1 MNGVEFAV
9 ALSPLGET
17 AKIQGIV
24 KRMHFVDFAKVTMVT
39 GNKVNLVRESAT
51 FTNVEVMSLGCQG
64 YSINLVPKIGDFVM
78 LFSSRTCI
86 KDLGTLQQD
95 TSVDS
100 YSAATYKCIPICSNT
115 AATSF
120 ITIDEKGF
128 TFKDASANT
137 IVIDTAGIKV
147 TDMSAN
153 DITMNADGIT
163 VTDVNANTAVLNAD
177 GIEVTDL
184 NANDITMNADGTK
197 VTDVNG
203 NTVTLSADGI
213 SLADAAGNSLETTS
227 SAVNITAANG
237 CKIAMG
243 SSGTVINGKLTV
255 NV

>member
-1 MNGVEFAV
+1 MNGVEFAA

-39 GNKVNLVRESAT
+39 GNKVNLMRESAT

-115 AATSF
+115 VATSF

-128 TFKDASANT
+128 TFKDVSANT

-153 DITMNADGIT
+153 DITMNADGT
-163 VTDVNANTAVLNAD
+163 V
-177 GIEVTDL
+177 I
-184 NANDITMNADGTK
+184 
-197 VTDVNG
+197 TDVNG
-203 NTVTLSADGI
+203 NTITLSADGI

-237 CKIAMG
+237 CKIEMG

-255 NV
+255 LT

>member
-1 MNGVEFAV
+1 MNGVEFAT

-39 GNKVNLVRESAT
+39 GNKVNLIRESAT

-64 YSINLVPKIGDFVM
+64 YSINLVPKVGDFVM

-115 AATSF
+115 VATSF

-128 TFKDASANT
+128 TFKDVSANT

-147 TDMSAN
+147 TD
-153 DITMNADGIT
+153 
-163 VTDVNANTAVLNAD
+163 
-177 GIEVTDL
+177 
-184 NANDITMNADGTK
+184 
-197 VTDVNG
+197 VNG
-203 NTVTLSADGI
+203 NTITLSADGI

-227 SAVNITAANG
+227 SAVNIAAANG
-237 CKIAMG
+237 CKIEMG

-255 NV
+255 LA

>member
-1 MNGVEFAV
+1 MNGVEFAA

-39 GNKVNLVRESAT
+39 GNKVNLMRESAT

-115 AATSF
+115 VATSF

-128 TFKDASANT
+128 TFKDVSANT

-153 DITMNADGIT
+153 DITMNADG
-163 VTDVNANTAVLNAD
+163 
-177 GIEVTDL
+177 
-184 NANDITMNADGTK
+184 TK

-203 NTVTLSADGI
+203 YTVTLSADGI

-227 SAVNITAANG
+227 STVNITAANG
-237 CKIAMG
+237 CKIEMG

-255 NV
+255 TT

>member
-1 MNGVEFAV
+1 MNGVEFAA

-39 GNKVNLVRESAT
+39 GNKVNLMRESAT

-115 AATSF
+115 VATSF

-128 TFKDASANT
+128 TFKDVSANT
-137 IVIDTAGIKV
+137 IVIDTTGIKV
-147 TDMSAN
+147 TDMS
-153 DITMNADGIT
+153 
-163 VTDVNANTAVLNAD
+163 
-177 GIEVTDL
+177 
-184 NANDITMNADGTK
+184 ANDITMNADGTK

-237 CKIAMG
+237 CKIEMG

-255 NV
+255 LT

>member
-1 MNGVEFAV
+1 MNGVEFAA

-39 GNKVNLVRESAT
+39 GNKVNLMRGSAT

-115 AATSF
+115 VATSF

-128 TFKDASANT
+128 TFKDVSANT

-147 TDMSAN
+147 TDMS
-153 DITMNADGIT
+153 
-163 VTDVNANTAVLNAD
+163 
-177 GIEVTDL
+177 
-184 NANDITMNADGTK
+184 ANDITMNADGTK

-213 SLADAAGNSLETTS
+213 SLADAAGNSIE
-227 SAVNITAANG
+227 
-237 CKIAMG
+237 MG

-255 NV
+255 LT

>member
-1 MNGVEFAV
+1 MNGVEFAA

-39 GNKVNLVRESAT
+39 GNKVNLMRESAT

-128 TFKDASANT
+128 TFKDVSANT

-147 TDMSAN
+147 TDMS
-153 DITMNADGIT
+153 
-163 VTDVNANTAVLNAD
+163 
-177 GIEVTDL
+177 
-184 NANDITMNADGTK
+184 ANDITMNADGTK

-237 CKIAMG
+237 CKIEMG

-255 NV
+255 LT

>member
-1 MNGVEFAV
+1 MNGVEFAA

-39 GNKVNLVRESAT
+39 GNKVNLMRESAT

-115 AATSF
+115 VATSF

-153 DITMNADGIT
+153 DITMNADGT
-163 VTDVNANTAVLNAD
+163 V
-177 GIEVTDL
+177 I
-184 NANDITMNADGTK
+184 
-197 VTDVNG
+197 TDVNG

-237 CKIAMG
+237 CKIEMG

-255 NV
+255 LT

>member
-1 MNGVEFAV
+1 MNGVEFAA

-39 GNKVNLVRESAT
+39 GNKVNLMRESAT

-128 TFKDASANT
+128 TFKDVSANT

-153 DITMNADGIT
+153 DITMNADG
-163 VTDVNANTAVLNAD
+163 
-177 GIEVTDL
+177 
-184 NANDITMNADGTK
+184 TK
-197 VTDVNG
+197 VIDVNG

-213 SLADAAGNSLETTS
+213 SLADAAGNSIETTS

-237 CKIAMG
+237 CKIEMG

-255 NV
+255 LT

>member
-1 MNGVEFAV
+1 MNGVEFAA

-39 GNKVNLVRESAT
+39 GNKVNLMRESAT

-115 AATSF
+115 VATSF

-128 TFKDASANT
+128 TFKDVSANT

-153 DITMNADGIT
+153 DITMNADGTI
-163 VTDVNANTAVLNAD
+163 VTDVNS
-177 GIEVTDL
+177 
-184 NANDITMNADGTK
+184 
-197 VTDVNG
+197 

-227 SAVNITAANG
+227 STVNITAANG
-237 CKIAMG
+237 CKIEMG

-255 NV
+255 LT

>member
-1 MNGVEFAV
+1 MNGVEFAA

-39 GNKVNLVRESAT
+39 GNKVNLMRESAT

-115 AATSF
+115 VATSF

-128 TFKDASANT
+128 TFKDVSANT

-153 DITMNADGIT
+153 D
-163 VTDVNANTAVLNAD
+163 V
-177 GIEVTDL
+177 
-184 NANDITMNADGTK
+184 TMNADGTK

-227 SAVNITAANG
+227 SKVSIAAANG
-237 CKIAMG
+237 CKIEMG

-255 NV
+255 TT

>member
-1 MNGVEFAV
+1 MNGVEFAA

-39 GNKVNLVRESAT
+39 GNKVNLMRESAT

-115 AATSF
+115 VATSF

-128 TFKDASANT
+128 TFKDVSANT

-147 TDMSAN
+147 TDMS
-153 DITMNADGIT
+153 
-163 VTDVNANTAVLNAD
+163 
-177 GIEVTDL
+177 
-184 NANDITMNADGTK
+184 ANDITMNADGTK

-227 SAVNITAANG
+227 STVNITAANG
-237 CKIAMG
+237 CKIEMS

-255 NV
+255 LT

>member
-1 MNGVEFAV
+1 MNGVEFAA

-39 GNKVNLVRESAT
+39 GNKVNLMRESAT

-115 AATSF
+115 VATSF

-128 TFKDASANT
+128 TFKDVSANT

-147 TDMSAN
+147 TDMS
-153 DITMNADGIT
+153 
-163 VTDVNANTAVLNAD
+163 
-177 GIEVTDL
+177 
-184 NANDITMNADGTK
+184 ANDITMNADGTK

-227 SAVNITAANG
+227 SKVSIAAANG
-237 CKIAMG
+237 CKIEMG

-255 NV
+255 TT

>member
-1 MNGVEFAV
+1 MNGIEFAT

-39 GNKVNLVRESAT
+39 GNKVNLMRESAT

-128 TFKDASANT
+128 TFKDVSANT

-147 TDMSAN
+147 TDMS
-153 DITMNADGIT
+153 
-163 VTDVNANTAVLNAD
+163 
-177 GIEVTDL
+177 
-184 NANDITMNADGTK
+184 ANDITMNADGTK

-237 CKIAMG
+237 CKIEMG

-255 NV
+255 MT

>member
-1 MNGVEFAV
+1 MNGVEFAA

-39 GNKVNLVRESAT
+39 GNKVNLMRESAT

-115 AATSF
+115 VATSF

-128 TFKDASANT
+128 TFKDVSANT

-153 DITMNADGIT
+153 DITMNADG
-163 VTDVNANTAVLNAD
+163 A
-177 GIEVTDL
+177 
-184 NANDITMNADGTK
+184 K

-227 SAVNITAANG
+227 STVNIAAANG
-237 CKIAMG
+237 CKIEMG

-255 NV
+255 LT

>member
-1 MNGVEFAV
+1 MNGVEFAA

-39 GNKVNLVRESAT
+39 GNKVNLMRESAT

-115 AATSF
+115 VATSF

-128 TFKDASANT
+128 TFQDVSANT

-153 DITMNADGIT
+153 DITMNADGTI
-163 VTDVNANTAVLNAD
+163 VTDVNS
-177 GIEVTDL
+177 
-184 NANDITMNADGTK
+184 
-197 VTDVNG
+197 

-237 CKIAMG
+237 CKIEMG

-255 NV
+255 LT

>member
-1 MNGVEFAV
+1 MNGVEFAA

-39 GNKVNLVRESAT
+39 GNKVNLMRESAT

-86 KDLGTLQQD
+86 KDLGTLRQD

-115 AATSF
+115 VATSF

-128 TFKDASANT
+128 TFKDVSANT
-137 IVIDTAGIKV
+137 VVIDTAGIKV

-153 DITMNADGIT
+153 DITMNADGT
-163 VTDVNANTAVLNAD
+163 T
-177 GIEVTDL
+177 
-184 NANDITMNADGTK
+184 

-237 CKIAMG
+237 CKIEMG

-255 NV
+255 MV

>member
-1 MNGVEFAV
+1 MNGVEFAA

-39 GNKVNLVRESAT
+39 GNKVNLMRESAT

-115 AATSF
+115 VATSF

-128 TFKDASANT
+128 TFKDVSANT

-147 TDMSAN
+147 TDMS
-153 DITMNADGIT
+153 
-163 VTDVNANTAVLNAD
+163 
-177 GIEVTDL
+177 
-184 NANDITMNADGTK
+184 ANDITMNADGTK

-227 SAVNITAANG
+227 STVNITAANG
-237 CKIAMG
+237 CKIEMG

-255 NV
+255 TT

>member
-1 MNGVEFAV
+1 MNGVEFAA

-39 GNKVNLVRESAT
+39 GNKVNLMRESAT

-128 TFKDASANT
+128 TFKDVSANT

-153 DITMNADGIT
+153 DITMNADGT
-163 VTDVNANTAVLNAD
+163 V
-177 GIEVTDL
+177 I
-184 NANDITMNADGTK
+184 
-197 VTDVNG
+197 TDVNG

-237 CKIAMG
+237 CKIEMG

-255 NV
+255 LT

>member
-1 MNGVEFAV
+1 MNGVEFAT

-39 GNKVNLVRESAT
+39 GNKVNLMRESAT

-64 YSINLVPKIGDFVM
+64 YSINLVPKVGDFVM

-128 TFKDASANT
+128 TFKDVSANT

-153 DITMNADGIT
+153 DITMNADG
-163 VTDVNANTAVLNAD
+163 
-177 GIEVTDL
+177 
-184 NANDITMNADGTK
+184 TK
-197 VTDVNG
+197 VTDVSG

-237 CKIAMG
+237 CKIEMG

-255 NV
+255 MM

>member
-1 MNGVEFAV
+1 MNGIEFAA

-39 GNKVNLVRESAT
+39 GNKVNLMRESAT

-128 TFKDASANT
+128 TFKDVSANT

-153 DITMNADGIT
+153 DITMNADG
-163 VTDVNANTAVLNAD
+163 
-177 GIEVTDL
+177 
-184 NANDITMNADGTK
+184 TK

-203 NTVTLSADGI
+203 NTVILSADGI

-227 SAVNITAANG
+227 STVNITAANG
-237 CKIAMG
+237 CKIEMG
-243 SSGTVINGKLTV
+243 ASGTVINSKLTV
-255 NV
+255 LT

>member
-1 MNGVEFAV
+1 MNGVEFAA

-39 GNKVNLVRESAT
+39 GNKVNLMRESAT

-128 TFKDASANT
+128 TFKDVSANT

-153 DITMNADGIT
+153 DITMNS
-163 VTDVNANTAVLNAD
+163 
-177 GIEVTDL
+177 
-184 NANDITMNADGTK
+184 DGTK

-227 SAVNITAANG
+227 SAVNIAAANG
-237 CKIAMG
+237 CKIEMG

>member
-1 MNGVEFAV
+1 MNGVEFAA

-115 AATSF
+115 VATSF

-128 TFKDASANT
+128 TFKDVSANT
-137 IVIDTAGIKV
+137 VVIDTAGIKV
-147 TDMSAN
+147 TDMS
-153 DITMNADGIT
+153 
-163 VTDVNANTAVLNAD
+163 
-177 GIEVTDL
+177 
-184 NANDITMNADGTK
+184 ANDITMNADGTK

-213 SLADAAGNSLETTS
+213 SLADAAGNSIETTS
-227 SAVNITAANG
+227 SAVNVTAANG
-237 CKIAMG
+237 CKIEMG

-255 NV
+255 LT

>member
-1 MNGVEFAV
+1 MNGVEFAA

-39 GNKVNLVRESAT
+39 GNKVNLMRESAT

-128 TFKDASANT
+128 TFKDVSANT

-147 TDMSAN
+147 TD
-153 DITMNADGIT
+153 
-163 VTDVNANTAVLNAD
+163 VNS
-177 GIEVTDL
+177 
-184 NANDITMNADGTK
+184 
-197 VTDVNG
+197 

-237 CKIAMG
+237 CKIEMG

-255 NV
+255 LT

>member
-1 MNGVEFAV
+1 MNGVEFAA

-39 GNKVNLVRESAT
+39 GNKVNLMRESAT

-115 AATSF
+115 VATSF

-128 TFKDASANT
+128 TFKDVSANT

-153 DITMNADGIT
+153 D
-163 VTDVNANTAVLNAD
+163 V
-177 GIEVTDL
+177 
-184 NANDITMNADGTK
+184 TMNADGTK

-237 CKIAMG
+237 CKIEMG

-255 NV
+255 LT

>member
-1 MNGVEFAV
+1 MNGVEFAA

-39 GNKVNLVRESAT
+39 GNKVNLMRGSAT

-100 YSAATYKCIPICSNT
+100 YSAATYKCIPICSST
-115 AATSF
+115 VATSF

-128 TFKDASANT
+128 TFKDVSANT

-147 TDMSAN
+147 TD
-153 DITMNADGIT
+153 
-163 VTDVNANTAVLNAD
+163 
-177 GIEVTDL
+177 
-184 NANDITMNADGTK
+184 
-197 VTDVNG
+197 VNG
-203 NTVTLSADGI
+203 NTITLSADGI

-227 SAVNITAANG
+227 SAVNIIAANG
-237 CKIAMG
+237 CKIEMG

-255 NV
+255 KT

>member
-1 MNGVEFAV
+1 MNGVEFAA

-39 GNKVNLVRESAT
+39 GNKVNLMRESAT

-115 AATSF
+115 VATSF

-128 TFKDASANT
+128 TFKDVSANT

-153 DITMNADGIT
+153 DITMNADGTI
-163 VTDVNANTAVLNAD
+163 VTDVNS
-177 GIEVTDL
+177 
-184 NANDITMNADGTK
+184 
-197 VTDVNG
+197 

-227 SAVNITAANG
+227 SKVSIAAANG
-237 CKIAMG
+237 CKIEMG

-255 NV
+255 LT

>member
-1 MNGVEFAV
+1 MNGVEFAA

-39 GNKVNLVRESAT
+39 GNKVNLMRQSAT
-51 FTNVEVMSLGCQG
+51 FTNVEFMSLGCQG

-115 AATSF
+115 VAKSF

-128 TFKDASANT
+128 TFKDVSANT
-137 IVIDTAGIKV
+137 IVIDTAGI
-147 TDMSAN
+147 
-153 DITMNADGIT
+153 
-163 VTDVNANTAVLNAD
+163 
-177 GIEVTDL
+177 
-184 NANDITMNADGTK
+184 K

-227 SAVNITAANG
+227 STVNITAANG
-237 CKIAMG
+237 CKIEMG

-255 NV
+255 LT

>member
-1 MNGVEFAV
+1 MNGVEFAT

-39 GNKVNLVRESAT
+39 GNKVNLMRESAT

-64 YSINLVPKIGDFVM
+64 YSINLVPKVGDFVM

-137 IVIDTAGIKV
+137 VVIDTAGIKV

-153 DITMNADGIT
+153 DITMNADGT
-163 VTDVNANTAVLNAD
+163 V
-177 GIEVTDL
+177 I
-184 NANDITMNADGTK
+184 
-197 VTDVNG
+197 TDVNG

-237 CKIAMG
+237 CKIEMG

-255 NV
+255 LT

>member
-1 MNGVEFAV
+1 MNGVEFAA

-24 KRMHFVDFAKVTMVT
+24 KRMDFVDFAKVTMVT
-39 GNKVNLVRESAT
+39 GNKVNLMRESAT

-115 AATSF
+115 VATSF

-128 TFKDASANT
+128 TFKDVSANT

-153 DITMNADGIT
+153 DITMNADG
-163 VTDVNANTAVLNAD
+163 
-177 GIEVTDL
+177 
-184 NANDITMNADGTK
+184 TK

-203 NTVTLSADGI
+203 NTVTLNADGI

-237 CKIAMG
+237 CKIEMG

-255 NV
+255 TT

>member
-1 MNGVEFAV
+1 MNGVEFAA

-39 GNKVNLVRESAT
+39 GNKVNLMRESAT

-115 AATSF
+115 VATSF

-128 TFKDASANT
+128 TFKDVSANT

-147 TDMSAN
+147 TDMS
-153 DITMNADGIT
+153 
-163 VTDVNANTAVLNAD
+163 
-177 GIEVTDL
+177 
-184 NANDITMNADGTK
+184 ANDITMNADGTK

-227 SAVNITAANG
+227 SKVSIAAANG
-237 CKIAMG
+237 CKIEMG
-243 SSGTVINGKLTV
+243 SSGTVINDKLTV
-255 NV
+255 LT

>member
-1 MNGVEFAV
+1 MNGVEFAA

-39 GNKVNLVRESAT
+39 GNKVNLMRESAT

-153 DITMNADGIT
+153 DITMNADG
-163 VTDVNANTAVLNAD
+163 
-177 GIEVTDL
+177 
-184 NANDITMNADGTK
+184 TK

-237 CKIAMG
+237 CKIEMG

-255 NV
+255 LT

>member
-1 MNGVEFAV
+1 MNGVEFAAV
-9 ALSPLGET
+9 LSPLGET

-39 GNKVNLVRESAT
+39 GNKVNLMRESAT

-115 AATSF
+115 VATSF

-128 TFKDASANT
+128 TFKDVSANT

-147 TDMSAN
+147 TDMS
-153 DITMNADGIT
+153 
-163 VTDVNANTAVLNAD
+163 
-177 GIEVTDL
+177 
-184 NANDITMNADGTK
+184 ANDITMNADGTK

-227 SAVNITAANG
+227 SKVSIAAANG
-237 CKIAMG
+237 CKIEMG

-255 NV
+255 IT

>member
-1 MNGVEFAV
+1 MNGVEFAA

-39 GNKVNLVRESAT
+39 GNKVNLMRESAT

-128 TFKDASANT
+128 TFKDVSANT

-147 TDMSAN
+147 TDMS
-153 DITMNADGIT
+153 
-163 VTDVNANTAVLNAD
+163 
-177 GIEVTDL
+177 
-184 NANDITMNADGTK
+184 ANDITMNADGTK

-237 CKIAMG
+237 CKIEMS

-255 NV
+255 LV

>member
-1 MNGVEFAV
+1 MNGVEFAA

-39 GNKVNLVRESAT
+39 GNKVNLMRESAT

-115 AATSF
+115 VATSF

-128 TFKDASANT
+128 TFKDVSANT

-147 TDMSAN
+147 TDVS
-153 DITMNADGIT
+153 
-163 VTDVNANTAVLNAD
+163 
-177 GIEVTDL
+177 
-184 NANDITMNADGTK
+184 
-197 VTDVNG
+197 G

-237 CKIAMG
+237 CKIEMS

-255 NV
+255 LT

>member
-1 MNGVEFAV
+1 MNGVEFAA

-39 GNKVNLVRESAT
+39 GNKVNLMRESAT

-115 AATSF
+115 VATSF

-128 TFKDASANT
+128 TFKDVSANT

-153 DITMNADGIT
+153 DITMNADGT
-163 VTDVNANTAVLNAD
+163 VITDVNGNTVTLSAD
-177 GIEVTDL
+177 GIE
-184 NANDITMNADGTK
+184 I
-197 VTDVNG
+197 TDVNG

-237 CKIAMG
+237 CKIEMG

-255 NV
+255 LT

>member
-1 MNGVEFAV
+1 MNGVEFAA

-39 GNKVNLVRESAT
+39 GNKVNLMRESAT

-115 AATSF
+115 VATSF

-128 TFKDASANT
+128 TFKDVSANT

-153 DITMNADGIT
+153 DITMNADGTI
-163 VTDVNANTAVLNAD
+163 VTDVNS
-177 GIEVTDL
+177 
-184 NANDITMNADGTK
+184 
-197 VTDVNG
+197 

-237 CKIAMG
+237 CKIEMG

-255 NV
+255 LT

>member
-1 MNGVEFAV
+1 MNGVEFAA

-39 GNKVNLVRESAT
+39 GNKVNLMRESAT

-115 AATSF
+115 VATSF

-128 TFKDASANT
+128 TFKDVSANT

-147 TDMSAN
+147 TDMS
-153 DITMNADGIT
+153 
-163 VTDVNANTAVLNAD
+163 
-177 GIEVTDL
+177 
-184 NANDITMNADGTK
+184 ANDITMNADGTK

-227 SAVNITAANG
+227 STVNITAANG
-237 CKIAMG
+237 CKIKMD
-243 SSGTVINGKLTV
+243 SSGTVINDKLTV
-255 NV
+255 LT

>member
-1 MNGVEFAV
+1 MNGVEFAT

-39 GNKVNLVRESAT
+39 GNKVNLMRESAT

-64 YSINLVPKIGDFVM
+64 YSINLVPKVGDFVM

-128 TFKDASANT
+128 TFKDVSANT

-147 TDMSAN
+147 TDMS
-153 DITMNADGIT
+153 
-163 VTDVNANTAVLNAD
+163 
-177 GIEVTDL
+177 
-184 NANDITMNADGTK
+184 ANDITMNADGTK

-227 SAVNITAANG
+227 STVNITAANG
-237 CKIAMG
+237 CKIEMG
-243 SSGTVINGKLTV
+243 ASGTVINSKLTV
-255 NV
+255 LT

>member
-1 MNGVEFAV
+1 MNGVEFAA

-39 GNKVNLVRESAT
+39 GNKVNLMRESAT

-64 YSINLVPKIGDFVM
+64 YSINLVPKVGDFVM

-128 TFKDASANT
+128 TFKDVSANT

-147 TDMSAN
+147 TDMS
-153 DITMNADGIT
+153 
-163 VTDVNANTAVLNAD
+163 
-177 GIEVTDL
+177 
-184 NANDITMNADGTK
+184 ANDITMNADGTK

-237 CKIAMG
+237 CKIEMG

-255 NV
+255 MV